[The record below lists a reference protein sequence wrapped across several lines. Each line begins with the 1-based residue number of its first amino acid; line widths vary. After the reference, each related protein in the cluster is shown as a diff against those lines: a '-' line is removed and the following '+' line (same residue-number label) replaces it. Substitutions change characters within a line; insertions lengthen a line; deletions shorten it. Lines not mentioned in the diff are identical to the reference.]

1 MNNEAH
7 RKEEESVVSQG
18 KPEPIMVDRNQYSMG
33 GEFEDEFSFSV
44 RNEDNNPEIKEEGI
58 EIR

>member
-1 MNNEAH
+1 M
-7 RKEEESVVSQG
+7 VSQG

-33 GEFEDEFSFSV
+33 GEFEDEFSFNV
-44 RNEDNNPEIKEEGI
+44 RNEDTNPEIKEEGI